1 MARMK
6 RTTINLDQDL
16 LDEASETLGT
26 SQMTETVHAAMA
38 DVVRRRKL
46 EALTKME
53 FPGMSLEKL
62 KEMRRPRNFDHLL
75 D

>member
-6 RTTINLDQDL
+6 RTTINLDVDL
-16 LDEASETLGT
+16 LDEASDALGT
-26 SQMTETVHAAMA
+26 SRMTETVHAAMS

-46 EALTKME
+46 EALTRLE

-62 KEMRRPRNFDHLL
+62 EELRRPRSFDHLRE
-75 D
+75 

>member
-1 MARMK
+1 MGRVK
-6 RTTINLDQDL
+6 RTTINLDLDL

-38 DVVRRRKL
+38 DVVRRGKL
-46 EALTKME
+46 EALTRME

-62 KEMRRPRNFDHLL
+62 KEMRRPRSFDHLL